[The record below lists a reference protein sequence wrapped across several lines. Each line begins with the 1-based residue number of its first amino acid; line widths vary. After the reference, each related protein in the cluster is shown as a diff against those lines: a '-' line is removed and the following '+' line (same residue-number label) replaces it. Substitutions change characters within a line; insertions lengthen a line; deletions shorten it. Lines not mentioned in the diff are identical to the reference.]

1 MLATSG
7 AGHPPP
13 RPPGGDG
20 RKPPQSRPIV
30 PERRR
35 CGRCQLMRYGRAIM
49 MDNGALISGVEKA
62 YIAG

>member
-20 RKPPQSRPIV
+20 RKPPQSMPLV

-35 CGRCQLMRYGRAIM
+35 CGRCYSCLYRISI
-49 MDNGALISGVEKA
+49 MDNGAAIGGVENA